1 MLFIGKVRN
10 DGKALLRGNVQ
21 RPTCGASKA
30 LGCPRSD
37 LLVSILTGG
46 PGAPAP
52 LFPSKWSRGLAPHAV
67 TVPSK
72 IAFAVAI
79 CVTCSL
85 LRP

>member
-1 MLFIGKVRN
+1 MFNGPPVAR
-10 DGKALLRGNVQ
+10 LRLSDARDQ
-21 RPTCGASKA
+21 TFSF
-30 LGCPRSD
+30 RS
-37 LLVSILTGG
+37 SRGG